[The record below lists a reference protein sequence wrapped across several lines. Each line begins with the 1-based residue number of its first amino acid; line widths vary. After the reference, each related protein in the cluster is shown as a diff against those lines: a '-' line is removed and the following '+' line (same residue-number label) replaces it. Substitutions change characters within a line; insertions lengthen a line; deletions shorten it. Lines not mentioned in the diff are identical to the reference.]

1 MQGQTTIKTTDDEN
15 NSTKHN
21 NTAVSVCDSECTFK
35 AFVVSRKGDW
45 VTLEMY
51 GKTFRKKIHRDPRCG
66 TEYVYALGNYSMAP
80 AFN

>member
-1 MQGQTTIKTTDDEN
+1 MKTIQANTTI
-15 NSTKHN
+15 
-21 NTAVSVCDSECTFK
+21 TAVAIGDSECIFK